1 MSRFNISLIEA
12 IDLVFKA
19 IKIGKGG
26 EIFVPKLKSFYIRD
40 LIEAI
45 TNKKNFYKIVGIRPG
60 EKIHE
65 ELINAAEIKDTIVA
79 KNHYVVLSNFTERQ
93 IKNYCKKNS
102 YKRVD
107 ENFSYDSGTNPN
119 FMTIKELKRIVKVY
133 SKN

>member
-60 EKIHE
+60 EKINE

>member
-1 MSRFNISLIEA
+1 MTSRS
-12 IDLVFKA
+12 
-19 IKIGKGG
+19 

-119 FMTIKELKRIVKVY
+119 FMTIKELERIVKVY

>member
-79 KNHYVVLSNFTERQ
+79 KNHYVVLSNFTENQ
-93 IKNYCKKNS
+93 IRKYCKKNT

-107 ENFSYDSGTNPN
+107 ENFSYNSGTNRD
-119 FMTIKELKRIVKVY
+119 FMTIKELKKIINAY
-133 SKN
+133 SKK